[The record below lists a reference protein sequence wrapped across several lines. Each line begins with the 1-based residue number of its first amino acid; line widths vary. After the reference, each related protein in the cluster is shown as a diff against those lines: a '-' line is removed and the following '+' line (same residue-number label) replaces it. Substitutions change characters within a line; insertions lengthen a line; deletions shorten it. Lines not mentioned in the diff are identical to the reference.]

1 MPSVDRF
8 RCALEIARGLAWR
21 RGLWRKMSVRE
32 QKLES
37 RIKRLVGDILLRGLA
52 DPRIDGLISVTQVR
66 VTPDLRQARVFVSVF
81 AAPAATVME
90 GLAAAQRHVQR
101 QVARGLS
108 LRVAPQLS
116 FHLDE
121 SLKRQGRMLALLAGR
136 QPPPDP
142 PVVDDGPTE
151 ALPPAGSTLGSIP
164 EGKETEP

>member
-1 MPSVDRF
+1 MDCF
-8 RCALEIARGLAWR
+8 RCASEGARGSV
-21 RGLWRKMSVRE
+21 WRKGLGRKMGVRE

-81 AAPAATVME
+81 SAPAATVMQ

-108 LRVAPQLS
+108 LRVAPHLS

-121 SLKRQGRMLALLAGR
+121 SLKHQGRMLALLAGR
-136 QPPPDP
+136 PPPSDL
-142 PVVDDGPTE
+142 PVLDDSPTA
-151 ALPPAGSTLGSIP
+151 ALPPAGSTLGSVP